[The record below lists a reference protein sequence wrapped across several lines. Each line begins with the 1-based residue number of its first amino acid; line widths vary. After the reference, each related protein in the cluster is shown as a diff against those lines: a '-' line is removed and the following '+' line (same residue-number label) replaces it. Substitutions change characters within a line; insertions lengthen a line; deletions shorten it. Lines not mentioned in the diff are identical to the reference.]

1 MRYMVQNFR
10 RTQFLQTTGPE
21 AFQRRSDTFPSAFVI
36 QHRSPVSSDPRTGD
50 KGQGAIVD
58 SPSAVL
64 SLRFT
69 MDLKS

>member
-1 MRYMVQNFR
+1 MVQNFR
-10 RTQFLQTTGPE
+10 RTQFLRTTGPEAE

-58 SPSAVL
+58 RPSAVL
-64 SLRFT
+64 TLRLT
-69 MDLKS
+69 MDVKS